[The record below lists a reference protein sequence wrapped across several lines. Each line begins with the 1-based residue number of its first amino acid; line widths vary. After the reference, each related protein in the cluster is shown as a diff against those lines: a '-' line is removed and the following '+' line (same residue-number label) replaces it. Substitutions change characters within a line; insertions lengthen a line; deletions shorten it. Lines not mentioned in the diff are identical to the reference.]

1 MRESRITDTRRADL
15 GPGFA
20 ARRAVNDVR
29 WGAVTSGT
37 FVGLGFMTLLS
48 SLWVAWGYASG
59 WGIFS
64 DNIRWWLAGTGIA
77 SFFVAGL
84 VAGYVS
90 GVRGA
95 VAGFFNSA
103 TVWGL
108 VSTVGLATALGIGLA
123 TLNLNS
129 ASFTNLHDQVGSGP
143 LWAAF
148 AAIAIGLAACLLGG
162 LLGGSMIRRVTYPAL
177 ERQGEEAYPDD
188 RTAVVER
195 HDHVMAT
202 GYDDGPGYGDEGYDR
217 TGSGYAAG
225 DLEPGRHRR

>member
-1 MRESRITDTRRADL
+1 MRESRITDTRREAAV
-15 GPGFA
+15 PGYP

-90 GVRGA
+90 GVRGPA
-95 VAGFFNSA
+95 AGFFNSA

-123 TLNLNS
+123 TLNLGN
-129 ASFTNLHDQVGSGP
+129 ASFANLHDQVGNGP
-143 LWAAF
+143 LWATF

-162 LLGGSMIRRVTYPAL
+162 LLGGSVIRRVTYPAID
-177 ERQGEEAYPDD
+177 RQGMDAYPED
-188 RTAVVER
+188 RTAVVDR
-195 HDHVMAT
+195 HDEYA
-202 GYDDGPGYGDEGYDR
+202 PAGYDR
-217 TGSGYAAG
+217 GDSGYDA
-225 DLEPGRHRR
+225 DLEPGRHRRL